1 MLEGILQGLT
11 TAATPTNLLMVF
23 VGCFAGTFIGM
34 LPGLGPISAIA
45 LMIPITYGFDPASG
59 MILMAGVYYGAIFGG
74 STSAILI
81 NAPGVAGTVATAF
94 DGYPLAKQ
102 GHAGKAL
109 ALAAYS
115 SFSGGTIAA
124 IFLLVAAPALAS
136 VSLSFQSA
144 DYFAL
149 MVLGLT
155 AVSAFAG
162 KGHFL
167 KAVLMTL
174 LGLMLATVGTDQS
187 AGIQRFTF
195 GQIDL
200 IDGISFLLLAMATF
214 ALSEALM
221 VVLKPAEKSAEA
233 EKATKGNLGSMRLS
247 KAEVKSVIPTIG
259 RSSILGF
266 FVGVLPGA
274 GATIASFLAYGM
286 ERNLS
291 SAKEK
296 LKFGKG
302 SLRGLAAP
310 ETANNA
316 ACSGSFVPLLTLG
329 IPGSG
334 TTAVMLGALIS
345 YGVQP
350 GPRLFVEQPDVF
362 WSVIISMYIGN
373 IILLILNLPLIPYI
387 ARLLALPQQIL
398 IPLILFFSLVG
409 VYLVSFNTF
418 DIQMMVGVAAIAIVI
433 RLIDFPLAPM
443 LLGFILGGM
452 MEDNLRRALAI
463 SDGSVSFLWERP
475 ITATI
480 LAITAVIL
488 LAPLLSGMRDF
499 HQRRKQAT
507 AKVAANDG
515 EF

>member
-1 MLEGILQGLT
+1 MLDGILQGLS
-11 TAATPTNLLMVF
+11 TAAAPLNLLMVF

-45 LMIPITYGFDPASG
+45 LMIPITYGFDPSTS

-109 ALAAYS
+109 AIAAYS

-124 IFLLVAAPALAS
+124 IFLLFAAPALAS

-162 KGHFL
+162 KGNFL
-167 KAVLMTL
+167 IAVLMTL
-174 LGLMLATVGTDQS
+174 FGLMLSTIGTDQT
-187 AGIQRFTF
+187 AGLQRFTF
-195 GQIDL
+195 GSIDL

-221 VVLKPAEKSAEA
+221 VVLKPEKVSEEA
-233 EKATKGNLGSMRLS
+233 EKATKGDIGSMKIS
-247 KAEVKSVIPTIG
+247 KEEVKYLAPAVA
-259 RSSILGF
+259 RSSLLGF
-266 FVGVLPGA
+266 FIGVLPGA

-286 ERNLS
+286 ERS
-291 SAKEK
+291 FASAKEK
-296 LKFGKG
+296 LKFGNG
-302 SLRGLAAP
+302 SIRGLAAP

-334 TTAVMLGALIS
+334 TTAIMLGALIS

-350 GPRLFVEQPDVF
+350 GPRLFIEQPAVF

-373 IILLILNLPLIPYI
+373 IILLVLNLPLIPYI
-387 ARLLALPQQIL
+387 ARLLALPKQIL
-398 IPLILFFSLVG
+398 TPLIIFFSLIG

-418 DIQMMVGVAAIAIVI
+418 DIHIMVIVAVIAIFF
-433 RLIDFPLAPM
+433 RLINFPLAPM

-463 SDGSVSFLWERP
+463 SDGELSFLWERP

-480 LAITAVIL
+480 LAITVVIL
-488 LAPLLSGMRDF
+488 LTPLIKNILDA
-499 HQRRKQAT
+499 RRNKA
-507 AKVAANDG
+507 VNFNG
-515 EF
+515 EG